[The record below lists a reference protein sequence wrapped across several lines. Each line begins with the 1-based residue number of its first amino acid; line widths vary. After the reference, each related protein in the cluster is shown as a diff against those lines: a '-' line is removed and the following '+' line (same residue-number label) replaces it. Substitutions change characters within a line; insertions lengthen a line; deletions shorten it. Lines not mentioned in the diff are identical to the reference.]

1 MGILEL
7 FVVSVSLAMDAFAVS
22 VCKGLNMRRINYA
35 YCAVIALSF
44 GIFQAMMPV
53 IGYFMGSHFKASML
67 AYDHWVSFFLLLA
80 VGANMIKEALA
91 GEEDNEDLTCGGGG
105 LNLRELLVLSVA
117 TSIDALAVGVTLA
130 FLTVNLW
137 KVAPMIGVITFCLS
151 FLGVGVGSFLGNRI
165 RKWAEIAG
173 GVMLILIGLHILVEH
188 LGAWWM

>member
-1 MGILEL
+1 MGIAEL

-22 VCKGLNMRRINYA
+22 VCKGLNMKRINYA
-35 YCAVIALSF
+35 YCVVIALSF

-91 GEEDNEDLTCGGGG
+91 GEEDDEDLISGGG
-105 LNLRELLVLSVA
+105 LHLRELLVLSVA

-137 KVAPMIGVITFCLS
+137 RIAPMIGVITFCLS
-151 FLGVGVGSFLGNRI
+151 LLGVGVGSYLGARI

-173 GVMLILIGLHILVEH
+173 GVMLILIGIHILAEH
-188 LGAWWM
+188 LGVWWR